1 MAAMAW
7 QDLLAMAA
15 MARVVAMAVMA
26 QKNKH
31 ISWTQKS
38 IAQLPKGLLAYDNE
52 PHNNA
57 T

>member
-1 MAAMAW
+1 
-7 QDLLAMAA
+7 MAA

-31 ISWTQKS
+31 ISWIQKS
-38 IAQLPKGLLAYDNE
+38 IAQLPKELLAYDNE
-52 PHNNA
+52 PRNNA